1 MDVFFDLQNKL
12 VSDPVFIAKVGNVM
26 DAINKAE
33 AAGNKLETSKY
44 MLKLLD
50 MCEYNTSLL
59 VPFMFPKYPVN
70 KPMTLWTR
78 PHAMAMLSYL
88 PNATITVCTGRQ
100 TGKCTT
106 GDTKVNCRVGGKERD
121 MTIADIFNISKNH
134 EIKKQGTKQHRR

>member
-12 VSDPVFIAKVGNVM
+12 VSDPVFISKVGNVM
-26 DAINKAE
+26 DDINKAE
-33 AAGNKLETSKY
+33 IAGNKVETSKC

-100 TGKCTT
+100 TGKCAT
-106 GDTKVNCRVGGKERD
+106 GDTKLKCKVGGAECE
-121 MTIADIFNISKNH
+121 MTLADIFDTSKNY
-134 EIKKQGTKQHRR
+134 ENKNQRK